1 MNISDT
7 RRKMEDISSIETF
20 NKKCIR
26 LYNKNK
32 TMDINKTINDIR
44 RIEESED
51 YKCQY
56 PKALRRKEELDEEI
70 SKYIWE

>member
-1 MNISDT
+1 MNI
-7 RRKMEDISSIETF
+7 
-20 NKKCIR
+20 NKAFEAV
-26 LYNKNK
+26 
-32 TMDINKTINDIR
+32 R

-70 SKYIWE
+70 SKFIWE

>member
-1 MNISDT
+1 
-7 RRKMEDISSIETF
+7 MEDISSIETF